1 MILLS
6 TLLIPL
12 IAILIISISPEEN
25 KKFFAYLLTGSLLY
39 SFVVYMY
46 MLFTYSTL
54 YFEVLYGYVSSIGY
68 FGLIYDG
75 FNAPFLLGIALVSSI
90 VALYSLPYMEHRF
103 HELGGGSWRSYY
115 VNYGLFSVSML
126 GVALSS
132 NMIEFYI
139 FLEISL
145 ITSFILLALYGY
157 GDRIRIGIMYFIWT
171 HVGALLFLI
180 GSFIYGLNAGSFDF
194 IVPYKPYYMTGRGYE
209 VLAPLGLQVIVF
221 ILIFLGLM
229 IKLPGFGFHIWLPY
243 AHAEAPTP
251 VSALLSPNLIGLAAL
266 GMLRIL
272 VTLFPQIFYLMQN
285 MIIVWALITIIYG
298 GLVALYQSDYK
309 RFLAYSSISQM
320 GYILLGLATLTPA
333 GVLGAV
339 LHYLTHALGKASL
352 FMTAGNIIIS
362 GNELRDIN
370 KMGGLASSMN
380 KTAGS
385 ALLGFLSISGLPP
398 TVGII
403 SKFLIVAGFASY
415 VITGFSNIYLMAI
428 LILTAFI
435 GFGLTLVY
443 SFHTM
448 RRIFFGLR
456 RSDIEVS
463 EAPSMASLST
473 FVLAIFSIIFLIL
486 AGYLINQAHYSSDF
500 MKIILMMR

>member
-1 MILLS
+1 
-6 TLLIPL
+6 
-12 IAILIISISPEEN
+12 
-25 KKFFAYLLTGSLLY
+25 
-39 SFVVYMY
+39 
-46 MLFTYSTL
+46 
-54 YFEVLYGYVSSIGY
+54 
-68 FGLIYDG
+68 
-75 FNAPFLLGIALVSSI
+75 
-90 VALYSLPYMEHRF
+90 
-103 HELGGGSWRSYY
+103 
-115 VNYGLFSVSML
+115 
-126 GVALSS
+126 
-132 NMIEFYI
+132 
-139 FLEISL
+139 
-145 ITSFILLALYGY
+145 
-157 GDRIRIGIMYFIWT
+157 
-171 HVGALLFLI
+171 
-180 GSFIYGLNAGSFDF
+180 
-194 IVPYKPYYMTGRGYE
+194 
-209 VLAPLGLQVIVF
+209 
-221 ILIFLGLM
+221 
-229 IKLPGFGFHIWLPY
+229 
-243 AHAEAPTP
+243 
-251 VSALLSPNLIGLAAL
+251 
-266 GMLRIL
+266 
-272 VTLFPQIFYLMQN
+272 MQN

-403 SKFLIVAGFASY
+403 SKFLIVAGFANY